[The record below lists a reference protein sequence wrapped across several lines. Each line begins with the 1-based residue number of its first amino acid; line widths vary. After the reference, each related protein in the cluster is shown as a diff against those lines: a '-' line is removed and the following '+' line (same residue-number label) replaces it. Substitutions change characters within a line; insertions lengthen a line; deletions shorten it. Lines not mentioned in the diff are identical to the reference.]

1 MKILKSHLDEKLGKK
16 KSVANLS
23 NQLTMLGLEVD
34 SIAKLKSDF
43 CIDIDLT
50 PNRGDCFS
58 ALGVAREIA
67 ASDQTSLKKEKY
79 SVKKYGNSKTK
90 VLVQAKEACPKY
102 SYLEISSLSL
112 TNSKG
117 KVKELPQQINSRLEA
132 AGINLINPVVDILN
146 YVMLDIGQPMHAFD
160 KNKISGDIKIRFAKN
175 NEKINLLDDQ
185 TISLSEDCLLI
196 TDAKGPIAF
205 AGIMGSKDS
214 SVEMDTS
221 AVVLESAFFAPK
233 FIRGKARKF
242 GIQTDASQRFERGV
256 DFNLQLKALEM
267 ASALIIKYLGGS
279 CTKAKEIISNSDLP
293 KQKKINLSVNFLN
306 QKLGTKLPIKK
317 IKQLLQYLDIK
328 IIAAQSDLIKILTPS
343 HRFDLEIQED
353 LVEEIARLVGY
364 DNLPNRELKTAQQNF
379 SKTDY
384 SKTLELKKFLTH
396 NNFQEVINY
405 SFIDDG
411 LQNELE
417 LSKGIIKIQNPIT
430 ENLNSMRTS
439 LFPGLITNL
448 ISNAKRG
455 NDYLKIYEEGKVFS
469 KIKSIKESN
478 HLAGLIFDQEKKSWN
493 RSSTFDF
500 YSLKELVIN
509 ITKFS
514 NVADISLKKSSSN
527 ILHPKI
533 SADVFKANKKI
544 GSFGKVHPLIL
555 KTINFKKPFFYFEF
569 QTNELFNSKSTKL
582 VEPSKFPSIQRDLA
596 FIVSEKLDYIELF
609 KEITKHAGKDLID
622 IKLFDLF
629 KGGDLQKNQK
639 SLAFRL
645 TWQSSKGTLEDSF
658 IDSVV
663 DGIVR
668 NSKSK
673 FGAKLRS

>member
-79 SVKKYGNSKTK
+79 SVKKHGNSKTK

-582 VEPSKFPSIQRDLA
+582 LEPSKFPSIQRDLA

>member
-79 SVKKYGNSKTK
+79 LVKKHGNSKTK

-317 IKQLLQYLDIK
+317 IKQLLQYLNIK

-411 LQNELE
+411 LQKELE

-478 HLAGLIFDQEKKSWN
+478 HLAGLIFDQEKKK
-493 RSSTFDF
+493 
-500 YSLKELVIN
+500 LE
-509 ITKFS
+509 
-514 NVADISLKKSSSN
+514 
-527 ILHPKI
+527 
-533 SADVFKANKKI
+533 
-544 GSFGKVHPLIL
+544 
-555 KTINFKKPFFYFEF
+555 PF
-569 QTNELFNSKSTKL
+569 
-582 VEPSKFPSIQRDLA
+582 
-596 FIVSEKLDYIELF
+596 
-609 KEITKHAGKDLID
+609 
-622 IKLFDLF
+622 
-629 KGGDLQKNQK
+629 
-639 SLAFRL
+639 
-645 TWQSSKGTLEDSF
+645 
-658 IDSVV
+658 
-663 DGIVR
+663 
-668 NSKSK
+668 
-673 FGAKLRS
+673 

>member
-79 SVKKYGNSKTK
+79 LVKKHGNSKTK

-527 ILHPKI
+527 LLHPKI
-533 SADVFKANKKI
+533 SADIFKANKKI

-582 VEPSKFPSIQRDLA
+582 LEPSKFPSIQRDLA

>member
-1 MKILKSHLDEKLGKK
+1 MEEKLGKK
-16 KSVANLS
+16 KNIDVLGD
-23 NQLTMLGLEVD
+23 QLTMLGLEVD
-34 SIAKLKSDF
+34 SIAKLQNDY

-67 ASDQTSLKKEKY
+67 ASDQIALKKEKF
-79 SVKKYGNSKTK
+79 SLKMQGNPKTK

-102 SYLEISSLSL
+102 SYLEISNLSL

-117 KVKELPQQINSRLEA
+117 KAKELPKQINSRLES

-160 KNKISGDIKIRFAKN
+160 KNRISGDINVRFAKN
-175 NEKINLLDDQ
+175 SEKMKLLDDQ
-185 TISLSEDCLLI
+185 KISLSKDCLLI
-196 TDAKGPIAF
+196 ADAKGPIAF

-214 SVEMDTS
+214 SVELDTS

-256 DFNLQLKALEM
+256 DFKLQLKALEM
-267 ASALIIKYLGGS
+267 ASTLIIKYLGGS
-279 CTKAKEIISNSDLP
+279 CTKVKEIISNNYLP
-293 KQKKINLSVNFLN
+293 RQKRINLSINFLN
-306 QKLGTKLPIKK
+306 EKLGTQLSINKV
-317 IKQLLQYLDIK
+317 KQVLKHLDIQILAVK
-328 IIAAQSDLIKILTPS
+328 PDAIKLLTPS

-364 DNLPNRELKTAQQNF
+364 DNLPTRELKSSQQKF

-384 SKTLELKKFLTH
+384 SKVLELKKFLTN

-405 SFIDDG
+405 SFVDDD
-411 LQNELE
+411 LQNKLE
-417 LSKGIIKIQNPIT
+417 LSKDIIKIQNPIT

-439 LFPGLITNL
+439 LFSGLITNL

-455 NDYLKIYEEGKVFS
+455 NDYLKIFEEGKVFS
-469 KIKSIKESN
+469 RSSTIKESN

-493 RSSTFDF
+493 RSNSFDF
-500 YSLKELVIN
+500 YSLKELILN
-509 ITKFS
+509 IAKFS
-514 NVADISLKKSSSN
+514 NVEDISLEKSDSSL
-527 ILHPKI
+527 LHPKI
-533 SADVFKANKKI
+533 SADIFKANKKI
-544 GSFGKVHPLIL
+544 GRFGKVHPLIL
-555 KTINFKKPFFYFEF
+555 KKINFKKAFFYFEF
-569 QTNELFNSKSTKL
+569 DTNELFNLKNLKL
-582 VEPSKFPSIQRDLA
+582 VEPSKFPSTQRDLA
-596 FIVSEKLDYIELF
+596 FIVSEEIDYIELF
-609 KEITKHAGKDLID
+609 EEISKCAGKDLID

-629 KGGDLQKNQK
+629 RGGELQINQK

-645 TWQSSKGTLEDSF
+645 TWQSKKGTLEDRNV
-658 IDSVV
+658 DSAV
-663 DGIVR
+663 DKIIKS
-668 NSKSK
+668 SKRK

>member
-1 MKILKSHLDEKLGKK
+1 MKILKSHLEEKLGKK
-16 KSVANLS
+16 KNIDVLG

-34 SIAKLKSDF
+34 SIAKLQNDY

-67 ASDQTSLKKEKY
+67 ASDQIVLKKEKF
-79 SVKKYGNSKTK
+79 SLKTQGNSKTK

-102 SYLEISSLSL
+102 SYLEISNLSL

-117 KVKELPQQINSRLEA
+117 KAKELPKQINSRLES

-160 KNKISGDIKIRFAKN
+160 KNRISGDIKVRFAKN
-175 NEKINLLDDQ
+175 SEKIKLLDDQ
-185 TISLSEDCLLI
+185 KISLSKDCLLI
-196 TDAKGPIAF
+196 ADAKGPIAF

-214 SVEMDTS
+214 SVELDTS
-221 AVVLESAFFAPK
+221 EVVLESAFFAPK

-267 ASALIIKYLGGS
+267 ASSLIIKYLGGS
-279 CTKAKEIISNSDLP
+279 CTKVKEIISNNYLP
-293 KQKKINLSVNFLN
+293 KQKKINLSINFLN
-306 QKLGTKLPIKK
+306 EKLGTQLSINKV
-317 IKQLLQYLDIK
+317 KQVLKHLDIQILAVK
-328 IIAAQSDLIKILTPS
+328 PDSIKLLTPS

-364 DNLPNRELKTAQQNF
+364 DNLPTRELKSSQQNF

-384 SKTLELKKFLTH
+384 SKVLELKKFLTN

-405 SFIDDG
+405 SFVDDD
-411 LQNELE
+411 LQNKLE
-417 LSKGIIKIQNPIT
+417 LSKNIIKIQNPIT

-439 LFPGLITNL
+439 LFSGLITNL

-455 NDYLKIYEEGKVFS
+455 NDYLKIFEEGKVFS
-469 KIKSIKESN
+469 RSNTIKESN
-478 HLAGLIFDQEKKSWN
+478 YLAGLIFDQEKKSWN
-493 RSSTFDF
+493 RSNSFDF
-500 YSLKELVIN
+500 YSLKELVLN
-509 ITKFS
+509 IAKFS
-514 NVADISLKKSSSN
+514 NVEDVSLEKSDSN
-527 ILHPKI
+527 LLHPKI
-533 SADVFKANKKI
+533 SADIFKANKKI
-544 GSFGKVHPLIL
+544 GRFGKVHPLIL
-555 KTINFKKPFFYFEF
+555 KKINFKKAFFYFEF
-569 QTNELFNSKSTKL
+569 ETNELFNSKKLKL

-596 FIVSEKLDYIELF
+596 FIVSEHIDYINLF
-609 KEITKHAGKDLID
+609 KEISKCAGKDLMD

-629 KGGDLQKNQK
+629 KGGELQKNQK

-645 TWQSSKGTLEDSF
+645 TWQSSKGTLEDKY

-663 DGIVR
+663 DKIIKS
-668 NSKSK
+668 SKTK

>member
-79 SVKKYGNSKTK
+79 LVKKHGNSKTK

-317 IKQLLQYLDIK
+317 IKQLLQYLNIK

-582 VEPSKFPSIQRDLA
+582 LEPSKFPSIQRDLA

>member
-79 SVKKYGNSKTK
+79 LVKKHGNSKTK

-160 KNKISGDIKIRFAKN
+160 KNKISGDIKVRFAKN

-221 AVVLESAFFAPK
+221 AVILESAFFAPK

-527 ILHPKI
+527 LLHPKI

-582 VEPSKFPSIQRDLA
+582 LEPSKFPSIQRDLA

>member
-79 SVKKYGNSKTK
+79 LVKKHGNSKTK

-533 SADVFKANKKI
+533 SADIFKANKKI

-582 VEPSKFPSIQRDLA
+582 LEPSKFPSIQRDLA

>member
-16 KSVANLS
+16 KSVDNLS

-79 SVKKYGNSKTK
+79 LVKKHGNSKTK

-160 KNKISGDIKIRFAKN
+160 KNKISGDIKVRFAKN

-306 QKLGTKLPIKK
+306 QKLGTQLRVKK
-317 IKQLLQYLDIK
+317 IKQLLQYLDIE
-328 IIAAQSDLIKILTPS
+328 IIEVQSDLIKILTPS

-582 VEPSKFPSIQRDLA
+582 LEPSKFPSIQRDLA

>member
-16 KSVANLS
+16 KNVDKLS

-67 ASDQTSLKKEKY
+67 ASDQISLKKEKY
-79 SVKKYGNSKTK
+79 SVKKHGNSKTK
-90 VLVQAKEACPKY
+90 VLVQNKEACPKY
-102 SYLEISSLSL
+102 SYLEISNLSL

-117 KVKELPQQINSRLEA
+117 KAKELPQQINSRLEA

-160 KNKISGDIKIRFAKN
+160 KNKISGDIKVRFAKN

-185 TISLSEDCLLI
+185 TISLSKDCLLI
-196 TDAKGPIAF
+196 TDVKGPIAF

-214 SVEMDTS
+214 SVEIDTS
-221 AVVLESAFFAPK
+221 EVVLESAFFAPK

-279 CTKAKEIISNSDLP
+279 CTKAKEIISKNDLP

-306 QKLGTKLPIKK
+306 QKLGTQLPIKK
-317 IKQLLQYLDIK
+317 IKQLLQYLDIE
-328 IIAAQSDLIKILTPS
+328 IIEVQSNLIKILTPS

-379 SKTDY
+379 SKTNY
-384 SKTLELKKFLTH
+384 SQILEIKKFLTN

-405 SFIDDG
+405 SFVDDC

-493 RSSTFDF
+493 RSSSFDF
-500 YSLKELVIN
+500 YSLKELALN

-514 NVADISLKKSSSN
+514 NVSDVSLKKSDSHL
-527 ILHPKI
+527 LHPKI
-533 SADVFKANKKI
+533 SADIFKAHKKI

-555 KTINFKKPFFYFEF
+555 KTINFKKPFYYFEF
-569 QTNELFNSKSTKL
+569 QTNELFNSINTKL
-582 VEPSKFPSIQRDLA
+582 IEPSKFPSMHRDLA
-596 FIVSEKLDYIELF
+596 FIVSEKLDYIELSE
-609 KEITKHAGKDLID
+609 EITKHAGKDLID

-629 KGGDLQKNQK
+629 RGGDLQKNQK

-645 TWQSSKGTLEDSF
+645 TWQSTKGTLEDSY
-658 IDSVV
+658 IDSAI
-663 DGIVR
+663 DKIVK

>member
-16 KSVANLS
+16 KSVDNLS

-67 ASDQTSLKKEKY
+67 ASDQTSLKKERY
-79 SVKKYGNSKTK
+79 SVKKHGNSKTK

-102 SYLEISSLSL
+102 SYLEISNLSL
-112 TNSKG
+112 TNLKG
-117 KVKELPQQINSRLEA
+117 KVKELPKQINSRLEA

-160 KNKISGDIKIRFAKN
+160 KNKISGDIKVRFAKN

-185 TISLSEDCLLI
+185 TISLSKDCLLI

-279 CTKAKEIISNSDLP
+279 CTKTKEIISNSDLP
-293 KQKKINLSVNFLN
+293 KQKTINLSVNFLN
-306 QKLGTKLPIKK
+306 QKLGTQLPIKK
-317 IKQLLQYLDIK
+317 IKQLLQYLDIE
-328 IIAAQSDLIKILTPS
+328 IIAVQSDLIKILTPS

-379 SKTDY
+379 SKTVY
-384 SKTLELKKFLTH
+384 SKTLELKKFLAH

-500 YSLKELVIN
+500 YSLKELALK

-514 NVADISLKKSSSN
+514 NAADISLKKSSLN
-527 ILHPKI
+527 LLHPKL
-533 SADVFKANKKI
+533 SADIFKANKKI

-555 KTINFKKPFFYFEF
+555 RTINFKKPFFYFEF

-582 VEPSKFPSIQRDLA
+582 LEPSKFPSMQRDLA
-596 FIVSEKLDYIELF
+596 FIVSEKLDYIELS

-645 TWQSSKGTLEDSF
+645 TWQSSKGTLEDSY

>member
-79 SVKKYGNSKTK
+79 LVKKHGNSKTK

-582 VEPSKFPSIQRDLA
+582 LEPSKFPSIQRDLA

-645 TWQSSKGTLEDSF
+645 TWQSTKSTLEDSY
-658 IDSVV
+658 IDSAV
-663 DGIVR
+663 DKIVK

>member
-16 KSVANLS
+16 KSVDKLS

-34 SIAKLKSDF
+34 SISKLKSDF

-79 SVKKYGNSKTK
+79 SVKKHGNSKTK

-102 SYLEISSLSL
+102 SYLEISNLSL

-117 KVKELPQQINSRLEA
+117 KVKELPKQMNSRLEA

-160 KNKISGDIKIRFAKN
+160 KNKISGDIKVRFAKN
-175 NEKINLLDDQ
+175 NEKVNLLDDQ
-185 TISLSEDCLLI
+185 TISLSKDSLLI
-196 TDAKGPIAF
+196 TDSKGPIAF

-221 AVVLESAFFAPK
+221 AVILESAFFAPK

-279 CTKAKEIISNSDLP
+279 CTKAKEIVSNSDLP

-306 QKLGTKLPIKK
+306 QKLGTQLPIKK
-317 IKQLLQYLDIK
+317 IKQLLQYLDIE
-328 IIAAQSDLIKILTPS
+328 IIDVQSDLIKILTPS

-430 ENLNSMRTS
+430 ENLNSVSYTH
-439 LFPGLITNL
+439 LTLPT
-448 ISNAKRG
+448 
-455 NDYLKIYEEGKVFS
+455 IY
-469 KIKSIKESN
+469 
-478 HLAGLIFDQEKKSWN
+478 
-493 RSSTFDF
+493 
-500 YSLKELVIN
+500 
-509 ITKFS
+509 
-514 NVADISLKKSSSN
+514 
-527 ILHPKI
+527 
-533 SADVFKANKKI
+533 
-544 GSFGKVHPLIL
+544 
-555 KTINFKKPFFYFEF
+555 
-569 QTNELFNSKSTKL
+569 
-582 VEPSKFPSIQRDLA
+582 
-596 FIVSEKLDYIELF
+596 
-609 KEITKHAGKDLID
+609 
-622 IKLFDLF
+622 
-629 KGGDLQKNQK
+629 
-639 SLAFRL
+639 
-645 TWQSSKGTLEDSF
+645 
-658 IDSVV
+658 SV
-663 DGIVR
+663 
-668 NSKSK
+668 
-673 FGAKLRS
+673 